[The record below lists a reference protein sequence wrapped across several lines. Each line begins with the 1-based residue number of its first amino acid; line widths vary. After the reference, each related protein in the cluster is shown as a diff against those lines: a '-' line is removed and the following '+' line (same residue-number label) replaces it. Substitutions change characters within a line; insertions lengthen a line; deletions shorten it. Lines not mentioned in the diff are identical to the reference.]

1 MMNKNEI
8 KDDKPRKLGYVRVST
23 VEQNVARQKSALAV
37 YNIDK
42 WYVDTVSG
50 KDTNREDLEKLRK
63 DVRIGDT
70 IYVHDFSRLARSLKD
85 LINLVDEFSAK
96 GVNLYFHSE
105 KIDTKTAEGQLM
117 LGVVGSVYDFERKII
132 RRRQLEGIAIAKEKG
147 RYAGR
152 KKKKVKD
159 FKKWYDMYMRREMTL
174 VQMAKM
180 LGVSRSTTYRLI
192 DEYRT
197 KQDNKK

>member
-1 MMNKNEI
+1 MNKNEI

-23 VEQNVARQKSALAV
+23 VEQNIERQKSALAV

-105 KIDTKTAEGQLM
+105 KIDTKTEEGQLM

>member
-1 MMNKNEI
+1 
-8 KDDKPRKLGYVRVST
+8 
-23 VEQNVARQKSALAV
+23 
-37 YNIDK
+37 
-42 WYVDTVSG
+42 
-50 KDTNREDLEKLRK
+50 
-63 DVRIGDT
+63 
-70 IYVHDFSRLARSLKD
+70 
-85 LINLVDEFSAK
+85 
-96 GVNLYFHSE
+96 
-105 KIDTKTAEGQLM
+105 M